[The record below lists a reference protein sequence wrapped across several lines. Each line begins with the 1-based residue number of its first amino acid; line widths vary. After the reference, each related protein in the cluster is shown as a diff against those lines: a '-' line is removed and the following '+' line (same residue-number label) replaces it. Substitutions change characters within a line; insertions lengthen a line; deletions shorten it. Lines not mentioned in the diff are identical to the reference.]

1 MRQVPGE
8 VPPEGRAEGQR
19 EATLVLKDRSGHIK
33 SVRELSVREGPALTR
48 QRGPV
53 GPAVAGVGGVVEC
66 WVAFAV

>member
-19 EATLVLKDRSGHIK
+19 EATLVLKDRSGHVK

-48 QRGPV
+48 QRGP
-53 GPAVAGVGGVVEC
+53 AVAGVGGVVGC